1 MRLPRSTPPQA
12 AASYQPGAP
21 LGILFE
27 NRDWQTDLLDHFE
40 RRGIPYEAI
49 ELRDAAF
56 LLDEPDRC
64 PIYLNRVS
72 PSSYLRGNGPAIGF
86 ASTFLEALDA
96 HRVRVI
102 NGASSF
108 RLEVS
113 KSSQHLLLR
122 RLGVRTPATIVF
134 NNRDSILELSRSFP
148 FPAIL
153 KPDTGGSGA
162 LIRRVENREELA
174 QLLDSDED
182 LFGPGHLLLLQEYID
197 SEQGTVT
204 RLEFVDG
211 ELVYAMQVQPTNTY
225 NLCPA
230 NTCVRRP
237 ANTTTGA
244 APKVEFAHFADIGA
258 DAIAQAR
265 EIIREA
271 RLDVGGVEFI
281 ETRSGD
287 RCYYDINATSVYR
300 DDVSQAAGV
309 DGFDMLCDFVERE
322 RRKEL
327 LKRRGA
333 GPDLRVR
340 A

>member
-1 MRLPRSTPPQA
+1 MHYPK
-12 AASYQPGAP
+12 AP

-27 NRDWQTDLLDHFE
+27 NRDWQVDLLTRFE
-40 RRGIPYEAI
+40 QRRIPYEAI

-72 PSSYLRGNGPAIGF
+72 PSSYMRGNGPAIGF
-86 ASTFLEALDA
+86 ATTFLEALDA

-102 NGASSF
+102 NGAGSF

-134 NNRDSILELSRSFP
+134 NNRDSILELSRNFP

-162 LIRRVENREELA
+162 LIRKVENRDELA
-174 QLLDSDED
+174 ALLDSDED

-197 SEQGTVT
+197 SEEGTVT

-237 ANTTTGA
+237 ADSNTSQ
-244 APKVEFAHFADIGA
+244 APAVTFANFDNIRT

-287 RCYYDINATSVYR
+287 RCFYDINATSVYR
-300 DDVSQAAGV
+300 EDVSRAAGV
-309 DGFDMLCDFVERE
+309 DGFEMLCDFIERE
-322 RRKEL
+322 RNKEL

-333 GPDLRVR
+333 GPDLRAR